1 MPMLNAHAQLMLKH
15 EKSEFSPLQRSLLS
29 VIVFSMANGIEDM
42 NVFIIKKWLQV
53 NHASLLVV
61 AAVMVSA
68 LYQAGGLEEV
78 KIEVQN
84 NANAIHELKVDVN
97 ELRVDVNELKIDV
110 NGLKADVNALKSDV
124 NALKV
129 DVKNNT
135 KNINI
140 LTGKVDILIKNDYQ
154 NHRPAP
160 TALSP

>member
-1 MPMLNAHAQLMLKH
+1 
-15 EKSEFSPLQRSLLS
+15 
-29 VIVFSMANGIEDM
+29 MANGIEDM

-84 NANAIHELKVDVN
+84 NANAIHELKVDVS

-110 NGLKADVNALKSDV
+110 NGLKADV